1 MIPASHWLKTDF
13 HALFRT
19 RADGR
24 IVCENDPDQAPGP
37 RFWLAGCA
45 EGNLCEAR
53 ADLPNGLVAELEGLA
68 AIEPPFVHPSTP
80 VNFERYLSLLGDDG
94 PAEYDFGLV
103 FELQHDTP
111 HQGDARLVGNDSE
124 EGDGWDS

>member
-1 MIPASHWLKTDF
+1 MSDRLMIPASHWLKTDF
-13 HALFRT
+13 HTLFRT
-19 RADGR
+19 RA
-24 IVCENDPDQAPGP
+24 DPDQAPGP

-53 ADLPNGLVAELEGLA
+53 ADLPGGLVAELEGLA

-80 VNFERYLSLLGDDG
+80 VNLERYLSLLGDDG

-111 HQGDARLVGNDSE
+111 H
-124 EGDGWDS
+124 